1 MPIAKNQLQR
11 LDCYRWLVPRATK
24 PGMHTDA
31 LVYADEHLLEQ
42 ILGDLSIEQTMNV
55 ACLPGIV
62 GRSLAMP
69 DIHQGYGFPI
79 GGVAATDANS
89 GVISPGG
96 VGFDINCGVR
106 LLASNLERDA
116 VTPKLRDLVNQVFR
130 DVPSGTGST
139 GPVRSDFKQLE
150 DVLERGAAAIVER
163 GFGDPADLEF
173 CEESGTMRGANAG
186 KVSDRAKQRG
196 RTQIGTLGSGNHFL
210 EVQYVERIFEP
221 EIAKIFGLERNQVVV
236 LIHCG
241 SRGLGHQVCTDFL
254 KVMNEAMPRYSIS
267 LPDRQL
273 ACVPLRSPEAK
284 DYLAAMAASAN
295 YAWANRQAITH
306 FTRGAFR
313 RILGHGVSLHVV
325 YDVAHNIAKRERHH
339 IFWERQGFNPGA
351 REALSN
357 SQQVQER
364 GGTRP
369 ERSLGSPAL
378 EDTKSE
384 GSPGNLSGEPH
395 HAEEST
401 SLGTRTALAPEAVR
415 LRHVIV
421 HRKGATRSFPAG
433 SPELPAAYKNTGQP
447 VLIPG
452 SMGTASYVLVG
463 TDRAMQET
471 FGTVCH
477 GAGRAMSR
485 TAAKRGRD
493 ARVETKKLE
502 DQGIILRA
510 ETRDGILEEIPEA
523 YKDIDEVI
531 DVVQNAGLARKVAR
545 LRPMGVIKG

>member
-1 MPIAKNQLQR
+1 VSMQKNLLR
-11 LDCYRWLVPRATK
+11 KLDRYRWLVPRSTRS
-24 PGMHTDA
+24 GMHTDA
-31 LVYADEHLLEQ
+31 LIYADEQLLEN
-42 ILGDLSIEQTMNV
+42 ILGDLSIEQAMNV

-79 GGVAATDANS
+79 GGVAAMDFHH

-106 LLASNLERDA
+106 LLGSTLTRDE
-116 VTPKLRDLVNQVFR
+116 VTPKLRELVNQLFR
-130 DVPSGTGST
+130 DVPSGTGSEGT
-139 GPVRSDFKQLE
+139 VPCSFAELN
-150 DVLERGAAAIVER
+150 DVLERGAAWVVER
-163 GFGDPADLEF
+163 GFGEQADLEF
-173 CEESGTMRGANAG
+173 CEESGAMRGADAR

-196 RTQIGTLGSGNHFL
+196 RMQIGTLGSGNHFL
-210 EVQYVERIFEP
+210 EVQYVEKILEP
-221 EIAKIFGLERNQVVV
+221 EIAEAFGLRVNQVVV

-284 DYLAAMAASAN
+284 EYMAAMAAAAN
-295 YAWANRQAITH
+295 FAWANRQAITH

-313 RILGHGVSLHVV
+313 RIFGDGARLRVV
-325 YDVAHNIAKRERHH
+325 YDVAHNMAKREHH
-339 IFWERQGFNPGA
+339 RVEGEER
-351 REALSN
+351 E
-357 SQQVQER
+357 V
-364 GGTRP
+364 
-369 ERSLGSPAL
+369 
-378 EDTKSE
+378 
-384 GSPGNLSGEPH
+384 
-395 HAEEST
+395 
-401 SLGTRTALAPEAVR
+401 V
-415 LRHVIV
+415 V

-433 SPELPAAYKNTGQP
+433 SRELPALYKDAGQP

-452 SMGTASYVLVG
+452 SMGTASWVLVG
-463 TDRAMQET
+463 TDRAMEET

-493 ARVETKKLE
+493 VRTETKKLE
-502 DQGIILRA
+502 DQGIILRS

-523 YKDIDEVI
+523 YKDVDAVV
-531 DVVQNAGLARKVAR
+531 DVVHNAGLARKVAR